1 MARIIV
7 GNRDGSLAIRK
18 GRLVLERL
26 SEEWPDLHMTLRT
39 VSCGAGTD
47 VTPLLAAV
55 AAGQVGVAV
64 VQAEHLPLE
73 LPEGLTLATV
83 QRRADARSA
92 LVARGTRSFSQLG
105 EGATVGV
112 FTERDAAFVTA
123 ANPALKTHVC
133 VDQPEAEMA
142 SLASGVYQALV
153 ISLATLAELDLRD
166 RGEAPL
172 EPEDFAP
179 APGQGAVALVVR
191 DGDNL
196 AFDTVYP
203 LQHRPSV
210 DRLRAERAFAR
221 ALAAGQ
227 PTVPSGALAQV
238 SADGELTL
246 FGTVISGETVVQ
258 ASTSG
263 EARDA
268 EEIGRELAQDVLERL
283 AGL

>member
-1 MARIIV
+1 MARIVV

-26 SEEWPDLHMTLRT
+26 VEEWPDLHLTLRT

-47 VTPLLAAV
+47 VSPLLDAV
-55 AAGQVGVAV
+55 GANKIDVAV
-64 VQAEHLPLE
+64 VQAEHLPLD

-92 LVARGTRSFSQLG
+92 LVARGAKSFLELSA
-105 EGATVGV
+105 GATVGV
-112 FTERDAAFVTA
+112 LTERDAAFVRA
-123 ANPALKTHVC
+123 ANPSLLTQVGT
-133 VDQPEAEMA
+133 DQPEAEMA
-142 SLASGVYQALV
+142 SLAAGHYQALV
-153 ISLATLAELDLRD
+153 IPLAALAELDLRD
-166 RGEAPL
+166 RGEVPL
-172 EPEDFAP
+172 ETEDFTP
-179 APGQGAVALVVR
+179 APGQGAVAFVVR

-203 LQHRPSV
+203 LQHRPSL

-221 ALAAGQ
+221 ALAASQ
-227 PTVPSGALAQV
+227 PPVLSGALAQV
-238 SADGELTL
+238 SSEGELTL
-246 FGTVISGETVVQ
+246 FGTVTKGEAVVQ

-283 AGL
+283 ARL